1 MKLVPKVMLLIM
13 LTSAIL
19 ITGCSGEAV
28 EAPEIGKLAPSF
40 QLTDIDGQSVSLS
53 DFQGQ
58 PLLVNFWA
66 TYCSPCRSEM
76 PYIQE
81 VYHDLPEPELVVLAI
96 NIGESLTK
104 VEEFMQGYNLSFPV
118 LLDMD
123 GKVSE
128 KYNIRFIPTTY
139 FVDDNGII
147 KDIKIGAF
155 RSVVEIEDILSRV
168 FP

>member
-1 MKLVPKVMLLIM
+1 MNLALKVMLLII
-13 LTSAIL
+13 LTSALL
-19 ITGCSGEAV
+19 ITGCSTLV

-58 PLLVNFWA
+58 PLLINFWA
-66 TYCSPCRSEM
+66 TWCGPCRSEM
-76 PYIQE
+76 SYIQE
-81 VYHDLPEPELVVLAI
+81 VYDELSEREPVVLSI

-104 VEEFMQGYNLSFPV
+104 VEEFMRGYNLSFPV
-118 LLDMD
+118 LLDME
-123 GKVSE
+123 GNVSE
-128 KYNIRFIPTTY
+128 KYNIRAIPTTY
-139 FVDDNGII
+139 FIDGDGII

-155 RSVVEIEDILSRV
+155 RSVAEIEDILSRV

>member
-1 MKLVPKVMLLIM
+1 MNLALKVMLLII
-13 LTSAIL
+13 LTSALL
-19 ITGCSGEAV
+19 ITGCSTLV

-58 PLLVNFWA
+58 PLLINFWA
-66 TYCSPCRSEM
+66 TWCGPCRSEM
-76 PYIQE
+76 SYIQE
-81 VYHDLPEPELVVLAI
+81 VYDELSEREPVVLSI

-104 VEEFMQGYNLSFPV
+104 VEEFMRDYNLSFPV
-118 LLDMD
+118 LLDME
-123 GKVSE
+123 GNVSE
-128 KYNIRFIPTTY
+128 KYNIRAIPTTY
-139 FVDDNGII
+139 FIDGDGII

-155 RSVVEIEDILSRV
+155 RSVAEIEDILSRV